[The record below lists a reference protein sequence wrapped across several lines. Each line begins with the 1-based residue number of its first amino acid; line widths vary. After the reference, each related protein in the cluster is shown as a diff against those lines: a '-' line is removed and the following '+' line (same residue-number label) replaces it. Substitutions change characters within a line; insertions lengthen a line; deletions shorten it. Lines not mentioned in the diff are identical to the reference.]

1 MDAVR
6 YYGRFAPTP
15 SGPLHLGSLVTALAS
30 FLDARA
36 HQGQWFLRIDDVDP
50 YRSCPGAADQI
61 LRSLEALGL
70 SWDGQVVYQSLEQE
84 RYQEGLELLSQK
96 GLLYACDCPRRVTLR
111 GLPKTHAVYPG
122 TCRQKNLRFISGQH
136 ALRLRVEGT
145 IIEGVDRLKGPF
157 QVNPQEALGDLIL
170 YRRDQ
175 VQAYHLAT
183 VLDDAAAGI
192 THIVRGE
199 DLFPSTP
206 GQIHLQHLLGVT
218 TPRYAHTPLLV
229 DPRGVKLSKRSL
241 AEAAEVKTPSQ
252 RLRQLLDYLA
262 HPLPE
267 DLADASKEEILSW
280 AMDHWSIQRLEG
292 VGPIAIVNST
302 P

>member
-1 MDAVR
+1 M
-6 YYGRFAPTP
+6 
-15 SGPLHLGSLVTALAS
+15 PL
-30 FLDARA
+30 
-36 HQGQWFLRIDDVDP
+36 QGW
-50 YRSCPGAADQI
+50 
-61 LRSLEALGL
+61 
-70 SWDGQVVYQSLEQE
+70 
-84 RYQEGLELLSQK
+84 
-96 GLLYACDCPRRVTLR
+96 
-111 GLPKTHAVYPG
+111 PKTHAVYPG

-157 QVNPQEALGDLIL
+157 EVNPQEALGDLIL

-192 THIVRGE
+192 THIVRGA

-206 GQIHLQHLLGVT
+206 GQIHLQHLLGLA

-229 DPRGVKLSKRSL
+229 DPSGAKLSKRSL

>member
-1 MDAVR
+1 M
-6 YYGRFAPTP
+6 
-15 SGPLHLGSLVTALAS
+15 
-30 FLDARA
+30 
-36 HQGQWFLRIDDVDP
+36 
-50 YRSCPGAADQI
+50 
-61 LRSLEALGL
+61 
-70 SWDGQVVYQSLEQE
+70 
-84 RYQEGLELLSQK
+84 
-96 GLLYACDCPRRVTLR
+96 
-111 GLPKTHAVYPG
+111 
-122 TCRQKNLRFISGQH
+122 
-136 ALRLRVEGT
+136 
-145 IIEGVDRLKGPF
+145 IEGIDRLKGPF
-157 QVNPQEALGDLIL
+157 RVNLQKAQGDLIL

-175 VQAYHLAT
+175 VHAYHLAT

-206 GQIHLQHLLGVT
+206 GQIHLQHLLGVA

-229 DPRGVKLSKRSL
+229 DPSGAKLSKRSL
-241 AEAAEVKTPSQ
+241 AEAAEIKTPRQ

-262 HPLPE
+262 HPVPE

-292 VGPIAIVNST
+292 VGPMTVLNLT